1 MSFLPTAFLTFF
13 GDERERER
21 DRRKREGE
29 KGGCSKKATLRER
42 EKGEEKKFKKAV
54 ERHGMD
60 YTLHI
65 IAFSSSTSIC
75 CHSFCIASLDLSLL
89 I

>member
-1 MSFLPTAFLTFF
+1 VFKESYP
-13 GDERERER
+13 ERERE
-21 DRRKREGE
+21 
-29 KGGCSKKATLRER
+29 GG
-42 EKGEEKKFKKAV
+42 GEEVQESCGKAW
-54 ERHGMD
+54 HGLEELRGYR